1 MQKVSQRKQPNGE
14 HIHLLY
20 EGNGDD
26 AAQSQLPVSVGTE
39 FSMPVVCMVELG
51 DVHNRRKEPG
61 SFYTLRSYPQYAK

>member
-39 FSMPVVCMVELG
+39 FSMPVVCIEERG
-51 DVHNRRKEPG
+51 DEHNLRKVPG
-61 SFYTLRSYPQYAK
+61 SFNTLRSYP